1 MLLSKARH
9 TIEYQKAHK
18 HAPDTPIDNAL
29 GLILLIVLYV
39 IFLWADIMAIKEF
52 RQLSKEGKFKEDKE
66 LRKQKLIPII
76 IVSIFLVLVTALLIF
91 LFINC

>member
-9 TIEYQKAHK
+9 TLEYQKVHK
-18 HAPDTPIDNAL
+18 HAPDTPIDSAL

-52 RQLSKEGKFKEDKE
+52 RQLSKEGKFKENKE

-76 IVSIFLVLVTALLIF
+76 IVSIFLVLITALLIF
-91 LFINC
+91 LFINH

>member
-9 TIEYQKAHK
+9 TIEYQKAHN

-39 IFLWADIMAIKEF
+39 IFLWADIMTIKEF

-76 IVSIFLVLVTALLIF
+76 IVSIFLVLITVLLIF
-91 LFINC
+91 LFINR